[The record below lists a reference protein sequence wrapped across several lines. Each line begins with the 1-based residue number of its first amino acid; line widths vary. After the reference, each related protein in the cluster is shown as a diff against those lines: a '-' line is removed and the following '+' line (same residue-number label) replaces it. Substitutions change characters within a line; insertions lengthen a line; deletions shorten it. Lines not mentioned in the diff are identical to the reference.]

1 MMDQKSTEQDKIK
14 NAAAVSSRYSMH
26 TMSFCVRLTA
36 REAKEVRDKL
46 VAYCEAEG
54 LQYYEHKNERADA
67 KELIF
72 PGFLTYGLNSV
83 KVKAISKNTGM
94 ICYLQIKVNPRMMF
108 HKDSH
113 PFVYIADA
121 DDVRNSLDRI
131 QYFLDMTD
139 INGIS
144 KECFYI
150 QRIDYCANIRLRSR
164 YEVEEYMRLVRKGL
178 CPYPAIRK
186 EEYSRTQGRW
196 IPTRNSFTVYC
207 GSYEFSVY
215 DKQRQMMGEK
225 DKYKAEDITEAE
237 GIVRVELR
245 VKRNKVQYEKKR
257 SGYES
262 EIGYLMDTAEIS
274 ERLLDKYLRECF
286 GTGCFV
292 KASKAEEIVRESSYK
307 DKTKERMCRIIRDTA
322 KSGLQEASLRY
333 EKEHKSFRDM
343 MCRFNALGISPITIK
358 QRSEIECLDHP
369 IEYIK
374 YRNANLPE

>member
-1 MMDQKSTEQDKIK
+1 MNRKSTEQDKIK
-14 NAAAVSSRYSMH
+14 NATAVNCRYSMH
-26 TMSFCVRLTA
+26 TMSFCVRLNP
-36 REAKEVRDKL
+36 RDAKTVRNKL
-46 VAYCEAEG
+46 VAYCEAKG
-54 LQYYEHKNERADA
+54 LRYYEHKNEWADT

-83 KVKAISKNTGM
+83 KIKAISKKTGM

-108 HKDSH
+108 HKDAH

-121 DDVRNSLDRI
+121 DDVKNSLDRI
-131 QYFLDMTD
+131 QDFLDMTN

-178 CPYPAIRK
+178 YPYPAIRK
-186 EEYSRTQGRW
+186 EEYSKTQGRW

-215 DKQRQMMGEK
+215 DKQSQMMGEK
-225 DKYKAEDITEAE
+225 DKYTAEDIAEAE

-245 VKRNKVQYEKKR
+245 VKRNKVRYEKKKCD
-257 SGYES
+257 YES
-262 EIGYLMDTAEIS
+262 EIDYLMNTSEIS

-286 GTGCFV
+286 GTGGFV
-292 KASKAEEIVRESSYK
+292 KASKAEEIIRESSYK

-322 KSGLQEASLRY
+322 KNGLQKACLHY
-333 EKEHKSFRDM
+333 EEKHKNFYDM
-343 MCRFNALGISPITIK
+343 MRRFNSLGISPITIK

-374 YRNANLPE
+374 NRNANLPK

>member
-26 TMSFCVRLTA
+26 TMSFCVRLTV

-46 VAYCEAEG
+46 VAHCEAEG
-54 LQYYEHKNERADA
+54 LRYYEHKNEWADA

-83 KVKAISKNTGM
+83 KVKAISKNIGM

-121 DDVRNSLDRI
+121 DDVRNSLNRI
-131 QYFLDMTD
+131 QDFLDMTN
-139 INGIS
+139 INGIT
-144 KECFYI
+144 KESFYI

-178 CPYPAIRK
+178 CPYPTMRK

-215 DKQRQMMGEK
+215 DKQSQMMGEK
-225 DKYKAEDITEAE
+225 DKYKAEDIEEAE
-237 GIVRVELR
+237 GIIRVELR
-245 VKRNKVQYEKKR
+245 IKRNKVQYEKKR

-262 EIGYLMDTAEIS
+262 ETEYLMDTAEIS

-307 DKTKERMCRIIRDTA
+307 DKTKESMCRIIRDTA
-322 KSGLQEASLRY
+322 KSGLQEAGLRY
-333 EKEHKSFRDM
+333 EKEHKSFHDM

-374 YRNANLPE
+374 NRNANLPR

>member
-1 MMDQKSTEQDKIK
+1 MMKQKSTEQDKIK
-14 NAAAVSSRYSMH
+14 NATEVSCNYSMH
-26 TMSFCVRLTA
+26 TMSFRVRLSP
-36 REAKEVRDKL
+36 RGAKTIRDKL
-46 VAYCEAEG
+46 VAYCEKKG
-54 LQYYEHKNERADA
+54 LRYYEHKNEWADT

-83 KVKAISKNTGM
+83 KVKAISINTGM

-131 QYFLDMTD
+131 QDFLDMTD
-139 INGIS
+139 INGIT
-144 KECFYI
+144 KENFYI

-178 CPYPAIRK
+178 CPHPAIRK
-186 EEYSRTQGRW
+186 EEYSKTQGRW

-215 DKQRQMMGEK
+215 DKQSQMMGEK
-225 DKYKAEDITEAE
+225 DKYKAEDIAEAE

-245 VKRNKVQYEKKR
+245 VKRNKIRYEKKK

-262 EIGYLMDTAEIS
+262 EIEYLMDTSEIS

-292 KASKAEEIVRESSYK
+292 KASKAEEIIRESSYK

-322 KSGLQEASLRY
+322 KSDLQKASLCY
-333 EKEHKSFRDM
+333 EKKHRSFYDM
-343 MCRFNALGISPITIK
+343 MDRFNSLGISPITIK

-374 YRNANLPE
+374 NRNANLPM